1 MELSRAYNSTR
12 IRRGDADTYSDVSIF
27 ENFNEIKKLSE
38 DISLLE
44 IVNPTSSVCGKLME
58 IVARAKCLKEF
69 EILPDGDLFYNNPSR
84 VGSPEGEG
92 QASVKT

>member
-12 IRRGDADTYSDVSIF
+12 IKRGDVDTYSDVSIF

-69 EILPDGDLFYNNPSR
+69 EILPDGDLLYDNPSR
-84 VGSPEGEG
+84 VESPEGEG
-92 QASVKT
+92 QASVKA

>member
-12 IRRGDADTYSDVSIF
+12 IKRGDADSYSDVSIF
-27 ENFNEIKKLSE
+27 ANCNEIKKLSQ

-44 IVNPTSSVCGKLME
+44 IINPTSHVCGKLME

-69 EILPDGDLFYNNPSR
+69 EILPDGDLLYDNPSR
-84 VGSPEGEG
+84 VESPEGEG
-92 QASVKT
+92 QASVKA

>member
-12 IRRGDADTYSDVSIF
+12 IKRGDVDTYSDVNIF
-27 ENFNEIKKLSE
+27 ENCNEIKKLSQ

-44 IVNPTSSVCGKLME
+44 IINPTSHVCGKLME
-58 IVARAKCLKEF
+58 TVARAKCLKEF
-69 EILPDGDLFYNNPSR
+69 EILPDGDLLYDDPSR

-92 QASVKT
+92 QASVKA

>member
-1 MELSRAYNSTR
+1 MATLILIVMS
-12 IRRGDADTYSDVSIF
+12 VSL
-27 ENFNEIKKLSE
+27 KTVMR
-38 DISLLE
+38 LLE

>member
-12 IRRGDADTYSDVSIF
+12 IKRGDVDTYSDVNIF
-27 ENFNEIKKLSE
+27 ENCNEIKKLSQ

-44 IVNPTSSVCGKLME
+44 IINPTSVVCGKLME

-69 EILPDGDLFYNNPSR
+69 EILPDGDLLYDDPSR

-92 QASVKT
+92 QASVKA

>member
-12 IRRGDADTYSDVSIF
+12 IKRGDVDTYSDVSIF
-27 ENFNEIKKLSE
+27 ENCNEIKKLSQ

-44 IVNPTSSVCGKLME
+44 IINPTSHVCGKLME

-69 EILPDGDLFYNNPSR
+69 EILSDGDLLYNKPSR
-84 VGSPEGEG
+84 AGSPEGEG
-92 QASVKT
+92 QASVKA